1 MPLNPPHRTL
11 SALVGLI
18 LLGMTRAPA
27 DSAHLVPDPAALTRV
42 ATGFGFVEGPT
53 WLPHEH
59 AFVFSDIPRDT
70 QHLVRLNP
78 DGSFATPEVFLRPSR
93 NANGTTLDPEGNLLV
108 CRHSARDLI
117 RIAPDGTQQ
126 VLATHYRDKRL
137 NSPNDVI
144 VAPDGA
150 IYFTDPPW
158 GLGRNDVREQEHA
171 SVYRLAPDGTLAA
184 VASDMLAPNGL
195 ALSPDGRT
203 LYVSESWW
211 QIKPQ
216 FISAYPVRPDGS
228 LGPPR
233 RFYDVPVGTPDGMRV
248 DQHGNVWTTAGD
260 GILILSPEGEL
271 LATLPVPESPANLT
285 FGGPDGKTV
294 MITARTS
301 IYAIRVGVTATG
313 WRPSPA
319 RTP

>member
-1 MPLNPPHRTL
+1 MPLHTPRRTL
-11 SALVGLI
+11 SALAALI
-18 LLGMTRAPA
+18 LTGMTRAPV
-27 DSAHLVPDPAALTRV
+27 DTAHLVPDPAALTKV

-53 WLPHEH
+53 WLPHKN

-70 QHLVRLNP
+70 QHLVVLNA
-78 DGSFATPEVFLRPSR
+78 DGTFAAPEVFLQPSR
-93 NANGTTLDPEGNLLV
+93 NANGTTLDPQGNLLV

-117 RIAPDGTQQ
+117 RIAPDGTQR
-126 VLATHYRDKRL
+126 VLATHYQDKRL

-195 ALSPDGRT
+195 ALSPDGKT

-211 QIKPQ
+211 QIRPQ
-216 FISAYPVRPDGS
+216 FISAYRVRPDGS

-233 RFYDVPVGTPDGMRV
+233 RFYEVPVGTPDGMRV
-248 DQHGNVWTTAGD
+248 DQHGNVWTTAGN

-271 LATLPVPESPANLT
+271 LATIPVPESPANLT

-294 MITARTS
+294 LITAETS
-301 IYAIRVGVTATG
+301 IYAIRVGVTANG
-313 WRPSPA
+313 WRP
-319 RTP
+319 

>member
-1 MPLNPPHRTL
+1 M
-11 SALVGLI
+11 
-18 LLGMTRAPA
+18 GMTHAPA
-27 DSAHLVPDPAALTRV
+27 DPAHLIPDASALTKV

-53 WLPHEH
+53 WLPHKN

-78 DGSFATPEVFLRPSR
+78 DGTFAPPEVFLQPSR
-93 NANGTTLDPEGNLLV
+93 NANGTTLDPQGNLLV

-117 RIAPDGTQQ
+117 RISPDGTQQ
-126 VLATHYRDKRL
+126 VLASHYQDKRL

-144 VAPDGA
+144 VAPNGA

-171 SVYRLAPDGTLAA
+171 SVYRLAPDGTLNA

-195 ALSPDGRT
+195 ALSPDGKT

-216 FISAYPVRPDGS
+216 FISAYPVQPDGS
-228 LGPPR
+228 LGAPR
-233 RFYDVPVGTPDGMRV
+233 RFYDVPTGTPDGMRV
-248 DQHGNVWTTAGD
+248 DQHGNVWTTAGN

-271 LATLPVPESPANLT
+271 LATLPVPESPANLA

-294 MITARTS
+294 LITAKTS
-301 IYAIRVGVTATG
+301 IYAIRVGVTAHG
-313 WRPSPA
+313 WKP
-319 RTP
+319 